1 MPQVNDNTTGSAYW
15 RSLEEYAQAPE
26 VGEMLKQEFSGYD
39 PDDVLTVSRRRF
51 VQLMAASMSLAGLTL
66 AGCRRWPEEKL
77 APFASRPEGRTP
89 GVPTFYASMIE
100 HGGIAN
106 GVLVASFDGRPIKIE
121 GNPLHPGSLG
131 ASDGFTQASILQM
144 YDPYRLREITKGKGK
159 DDGDGSHPTWGDY
172 LAFAEA
178 QSGAL
183 IDAPGSYAIL
193 SQPSS
198 SPSLARMKDGL
209 LATFPGVKWYEYE
222 PINRDNE
229 IKGARLAFGKP
240 VRPQY
245 HLDKAEV
252 IVSFDSDILGSH
264 PNQVRH
270 ARDWAKGRKSADDGT
285 MSRLYVVE
293 STMTITGGVA
303 DHRLPIR
310 SAKIGGLVQA
320 LAQKLSLMPGSSSLN
335 GESAFIEALVKDLDR
350 HRGKS
355 LIVAGPNQPQEVHA
369 LCWAINDA
377 LGNVGKTVDVI
388 NEPEV
393 VGGSLGGCIRDISE
407 LSNGI
412 AEGRIK
418 NLLILGGNP
427 AYDAPVDLDFAGKL
441 AKLDSAIHLTE
452 YRNETSRKCDWQL
465 PKAHYLECWGDG
477 RAWDGTLSVQQPL
490 ILPIARKGAESKSP
504 AELIALMLGEAVTD
518 GYTIV
523 RQTMAMYLPSVGF
536 DGAWRKTL
544 HEGVVQGSSYPSLT
558 DRPKLASDMNA
569 PALAEIQGFELT
581 FIADASVYDGRF
593 ADNGWLQETPGP
605 MTKMTWD
612 NAAMV
617 NIADARELGL
627 KNGDMISITVDD
639 QEKKR
644 ELKIAAY
651 LMPGQARGS
660 VALPLGYGRPDAGPV
675 GKDVGFNTYALRT
688 SQRWGIA
695 RDAAITKTGEHY
707 KLALTQNHHL
717 IDDIGAWM
725 TDERVGKKGAA
736 GLIIKE
742 GTFADYK
749 KDPKHAT
756 KMSDEHAVVPLQLWD
771 SPYKTEPKRPGGP
784 EAFNNP
790 HAWGMTIDMNSCIGC
805 NACVVACQAEN
816 NIPIVGKDQVLMS
829 REMHWLRI
837 DRYFKNDRKADPDAE
852 NPQVVYQPMMCQ
864 QCENAPCEQ
873 VCPVAATVHD
883 TEGLNVMVYNRCI
896 GTRYC
901 SNNCPYKVR
910 RFNYFDFH
918 SKNPRGTGIPGLAAK
933 PWLLIPDMQQEAMV
947 DKIKRMVFNPD
958 VTVRMRGVMEK
969 CTYCVQRIKR
979 QTIDA
984 KNLWARGERDK
995 KTVDDG
1001 AIVTA
1006 CEQSCPTQA
1015 IVFGDLNDAD
1025 SAVTK
1030 SQESPRGYMVLEEL
1044 NTRARTNYLAK
1055 LRNPDPTLAKTGGG
1069 KADEQGH
1076 KASQTEEARS

>member
-1 MPQVNDNTTGSAYW
+1 VPQVNDHNTTGSAYW
-15 RSLEEYAQAPE
+15 RSLEEYSSAPE
-26 VGEMLKQEFSGYD
+26 VGELLKEEFSGYD

-66 AGCRRWPEEKL
+66 TGCRRWPEEKL
-77 APFASRPEGRTP
+77 APYASRPDGHTP
-89 GVPTFYASMIE
+89 GVPTYYASMIE
-100 HGGIAN
+100 QGGVAN
-106 GVLVASFDGRPIKIE
+106 GVLVTSFDGRPIKIE

-131 ASDGFTQASILQM
+131 ASDVYTQASVLQM
-144 YDPYRLREITKGKGK
+144 YDPYRLRQITKGKE
-159 DDGDGSHPTWGDY
+159 DGDGTQPTWDDY
-172 LAFAEA
+172 MAYAEA
-178 QSGAL
+178 QGETL
-183 IDAPGSYAIL
+183 REAPGSYAVL

-209 LATFPGVKWYEYE
+209 LSAYPGVKWYEYE
-222 PINRDNE
+222 PINRDHE
-229 IKGARLAFGKP
+229 IEGAIQAFGKP

-245 HLDKAEV
+245 RLDRAEV
-252 IVSFDSDILGSH
+252 IVCFDSDILGTH
-264 PNQVRH
+264 ANQVRH
-270 ARDWAKGRKSADDGT
+270 AHDWAKGRKSADDGK
-285 MSRLYVVE
+285 MSRLYVAE
-293 STMTITGGVA
+293 SAMSITGGVA

-310 SAKIGGLVQA
+310 SAQVGALVQA
-320 LAQKLSLMPGSSSLN
+320 IAQRLSLMTGKSGKNPFVDAIVG
-335 GESAFIEALVKDLDR
+335 DLDK

-355 LIVAGPNQPQEVHA
+355 LIIAGPNQPAEVHA

-377 LGNVGKTVDVI
+377 LGNVGKTIDVTA
-388 NEPEV
+388 EPQV
-393 VGGSLGGCIRDISE
+393 VGGSSVGCFQDIGE
-407 LSNGI
+407 LANAIGT
-412 AEGRIK
+412 GTVK
-418 NLLILGGNP
+418 HLLILGGNP
-427 AYDAPVDLDFAGKL
+427 AYDAPVNLDFAGKL
-441 AKLDSAIHLTE
+441 AKLESAIHLTE
-452 YRNETSRKCDWQL
+452 YRNETSRLCDWQL
-465 PKAHYLECWGDG
+465 PKANYLECWGDG

-490 ILPIARKGAESKSP
+490 ILPIARKRAESKSP
-504 AELIALMLGEAVTD
+504 VELLTLMLGETTTD

-523 RQTMAMYLPSVGF
+523 RQTMAQYLPSVGF
-536 DGAWRKTL
+536 ESAWRNTL
-544 HEGVVQGSSYPSLT
+544 HKGVVEGSAYEPVT
-558 DRPKLASDMNA
+558 ARPKTASNLNA
-569 PALAEIQGFELT
+569 PPLAETQGFELT
-581 FIADASVYDGRF
+581 FVPDPSVYDGRF

-612 NAAMV
+612 NAALM
-617 NIADARELGL
+617 NIADAQELDVN
-627 KNGDMISITVDD
+627 NGDVITITADGRSID
-639 QEKKR
+639 
-644 ELKIAAY
+644 IAAY

-660 VALPLGYGRPDAGPV
+660 IALPLGYGRRAVGPV
-675 GKDVGFNTYALRT
+675 GMEVGFDTYKLRT
-688 SQRWGIA
+688 SQRSGIA
-695 RDAAITKTGEHY
+695 RGAELAKTSRHH

-717 IDDIGAWM
+717 IDDIGASM
-725 TDERVGKKGAA
+725 IDTRVGHKGVS

-742 GTFADYK
+742 ATFDKYK
-749 KDPKHAT
+749 QDPKHAT
-756 KMSDEHAVVPLQLWD
+756 KAPGEHEGVSLQLWD
-771 SPYKTEPKRPGGP
+771 SPYMKPAKRPGGP
-784 EAFNNP
+784 EAFNSP

-852 NPQVVYQPMMCQ
+852 NPEVVHQPMMCQ
-864 QCENAPCEQ
+864 HCENAPCEQ

-918 SKNPRGTGIPGLAAK
+918 SKDPRGSAK
-933 PWLLIPDMQQEAMV
+933 PWLLIPDMQQEAMIG
-947 DKIKRMVFNPD
+947 KIERMIYNPD

-984 KNLWARGERDK
+984 KNLWARGERGDK
-995 KTVDDG
+995 MTVDDG

-1006 CEQSCPTQA
+1006 CQQSCPTKA

-1025 SAVTK
+1025 SEVTK
-1030 SQESPRGYMVLEEL
+1030 SQKSPRGYMVLEEL

-1055 LRNPDPTLAKTGGG
+1055 LRNPDPALAK
-1069 KADEQGH
+1069 ADNKGSGTNHE
-1076 KASQTEEARS
+1076 ASQPQGAHS